1 MLPIIPQFRA
11 TVGAALLLAVS
22 CTAALA
28 QSAPDILASGQRCD
42 TPKDITR
49 LDTALGATA
58 RRLML
63 NEPVTVVALGSSST
77 AGAGAS
83 SESFSYPSRLADE
96 LKRRYP
102 EASITVLNRGVNG
115 DEAPDML
122 ARLDLTVLAAR
133 PTLVIWQFGTNSILR
148 DRDNTE
154 MLSEVR
160 RGIDRIKATGADVM
174 LVDTQ
179 YAPRVIA
186 KPHFA
191 EMVDLT
197 DRLARSEHISVFR
210 RFAMMRHWHE
220 EQHID
225 VDNFITPDGLH
236 MSDWGYACFARGLAD
251 AMVDSITRG
260 QALATAA
267 PPRR

>member
-1 MLPIIPQFRA
+1 MLPIIPKFRA

-22 CTAALA
+22 CTVALA
-28 QSAPDILASGQRCD
+28 QSTSDILAGGQHCD
-42 TPKDITR
+42 TPKGIVR

-58 RRLML
+58 RRLVA
-63 NEPVTVVALGSSST
+63 NEPITIVALGSSST
-77 AGAGAS
+77 AGAGATAA
-83 SESFSYPSRLADE
+83 SFSYPSRLADE

-102 EASITVLNRGVNG
+102 GADITVLNRGVNG

-122 ARLDLTVLAAR
+122 ARLDLTVLAAK

-154 MLSEVR
+154 ILSEVR
-160 RGIDRIKATGADVM
+160 RGIDRIKATGADVL

-179 YAPRVIA
+179 YAPRVVA

-191 EMVDLT
+191 AMVELT

-220 EQHID
+220 EQSIP
-225 VDNFITPDGLH
+225 VESFITSDGLH
-236 MSDWGYACFARGLAD
+236 MSDWGYACFARSLAD
-251 AMVDSITRG
+251 SMVDAIAHG
-260 QALATAA
+260 AALATAA